1 METLYQKHK
10 LFFIILIICIIGF
23 LAWYFSQI
31 IICIIIAGVISII
44 GYPLVDF
51 FDRIHFKKLGSL
63 HVLNVF
69 LTLVIILAVVLGLL
83 SFFIPLVVKE
93 TSMVTSIDWQK
104 LIDYYRPQIQ
114 WLQHTLVHYGI
125 IKKNATFESLLKD
138 NLAHFIDLSFFS
150 NILSGVFS
158 FAGTLTFYIFT
169 ILFLSFFFLLDVM
182 MLPRVILMLVP
193 LKYEDQTKNVMLKSK
208 KVLSRYF
215 TGMFIDL
222 LVMIASY
229 SISLSIVGV
238 KGALVIAFVA
248 GIVNIIPYIGP
259 LIAVVTGIVLGVTGV
274 VSDGYYGAIGSTML
288 GVLIAMSV
296 VILLDNILYS
306 PMIQG
311 KSLKVHPVE
320 IFLVIIAAG
329 STGGIPAMIIAVPSY
344 AFIKIVGEEF
354 FSQFRLFKQGKKE
367 TTSSE
372 VAYSR
377 FF

>member
-1 METLYQKHK
+1 METIYQKYK
-10 LFFIILIICIIGF
+10 LFFIILITCIIGF

-51 FDRIHFKKLGSL
+51 FDRIHLKKSKSP
-63 HVLNVF
+63 HVLSVF
-69 LTLVIILAVVLGLL
+69 LTLIIILAVVLGLL

-104 LIDYYRPQIQ
+104 LLDYYRPQIQ

-125 IKKNATFESLLKD
+125 IKKNATFESLLKVT
-138 NLAHFIDLSFFS
+138 LPHFIDLSFFS
-150 NILSGVFS
+150 NILSGVIS
-158 FAGTLTFYIFT
+158 FAGTLTFYVFT

-367 TTSSE
+367 TTSSK
-372 VAYSR
+372 VVYSR

>member
-1 METLYQKHK
+1 
-10 LFFIILIICIIGF
+10 
-23 LAWYFSQI
+23 
-31 IICIIIAGVISII
+31 
-44 GYPLVDF
+44 
-51 FDRIHFKKLGSL
+51 LGSL